1 MDYQKEVK
9 LKENE
14 YQCEICM
21 GIFEKGWSDEEAKQE
36 ALDIWGEI
44 PNEERG
50 LVCDEC
56 FKKIT
61 DRLN

>member
-1 MDYQKEVK
+1 M
-9 LKENE
+9 KENE
-14 YQCEICM
+14 YQCEICK
-21 GIFEKGWSDEEAKQE
+21 GIFKKGWSDEEAKQE

-50 LVCDEC
+50 LVCDDC